1 MFNIFIIVQNQK
13 LFYKGR
19 AQNHSLLTSYDTNK
33 IIKVFR
39 SLPAND
45 KVI

>member
-19 AQNHSLLTSYDTNK
+19 AQTIDLLTSYGTNK
-33 IIKVFR
+33 IIKGF
-39 SLPAND
+39 S
-45 KVI
+45 IITSE